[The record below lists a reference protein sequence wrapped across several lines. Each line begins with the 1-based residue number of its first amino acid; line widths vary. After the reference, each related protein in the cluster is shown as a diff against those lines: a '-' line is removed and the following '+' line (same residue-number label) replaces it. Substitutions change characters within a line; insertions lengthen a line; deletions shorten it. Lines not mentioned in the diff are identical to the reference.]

1 MPIIWHLFCARI
13 TTGKGLSITQ
23 HAPINGGTVAHACT
37 GDECYLQNSKPPSS
51 MKKNLSTEK
60 TLFGHFS
67 EPDCAL
73 IEKALAIVGQVVDDP
88 RYYRP
93 KGYEVAMI
101 LMEFNVDLNTILAA
115 ILSDP
120 RLTPLNV
127 LPKIQAE
134 FGETVAALV
143 KDVNWLNTIAIYS
156 LDMTDQ
162 PNQSEILRRMLLSM
176 TQDVRAVLIK
186 LAYRIKRLGVLP
198 KESYEMRR
206 FIAQETLDI
215 YAPIANRMGIHQLKW
230 ELEDMAFRYLQPQ
243 AYLHIAKSLSDKRT
257 HREACINSFIN
268 LLKTTL
274 AKEGITA
281 TIYGRPKHIYSIWKK
296 MQRKQLGIDEL
307 YDLLA
312 VRVIVDN
319 LTTCYTT
326 LGLVHSLWQT
336 IPKEFDDYI
345 ANPKENGYQSLHTV
359 ILYAPENMDGE
370 GRRIEVQ
377 IRTQEMHDFAE
388 FGVAAHW
395 SYKEGGKH
403 DAAVEKSINSLR
415 KLLDEKDDDESLSEH
430 FRNELFHDRV
440 YVLTPKGQL
449 IDLVKNSTPLD
460 FAYAIHSEIG
470 HRCRGAKV
478 NGRIVPLTYILKSGE
493 QIEILTVKEGGP
505 NRNWI
510 DPNLG
515 YLKSANAISKVKGW
529 FKNQQE
535 EQNIAAGKAILDKES
550 QRLGIKTPN
559 LAELAKH
566 FHQPNTNQLLEFI
579 GRGEI
584 NTRQLAA
591 FFKIPELEP
600 IKTKAAPK
608 KPSDQTQVSV
618 DGINQIKTVF
628 ASCCSPVP
636 GDDIIGFISLKK
648 GIIVHNKQCPN
659 ITNLEHEKQNRLV
672 GVSWGEHPQS
682 HYVPVVVTAY
692 STQNLLTDVSQLLT
706 AEKINI
712 ANAAMDTHPDGYA
725 LLNMTLQI
733 KNTYQ
738 LSRILKK
745 IACLA
750 NVIDA
755 KRKT

>member
-1 MPIIWHLFCARI
+1 M
-13 TTGKGLSITQ
+13 
-23 HAPINGGTVAHACT
+23 N
-37 GDECYLQNSKPPSS
+37 
-51 MKKNLSTEK
+51 KNTNPDKS
-60 TLFGHFS
+60 LFGNFS
-67 EPDCAL
+67 EPDRL
-73 IEKALAIVGQVVDDP
+73 KIDKALGIVGQIADDQH
-88 RYYRP
+88 YYRP
-93 KGYEVAMI
+93 KGYEVALI
-101 LMEFNVDLNTILAA
+101 LMEFHVDLNTILAA

-120 RLTPLNV
+120 RLTPLKL
-127 LPKIQAE
+127 LPQIKEQ

-230 ELEDMAFRYLQPQ
+230 ELEDMAFRYIKPQ
-243 AYLHIAKSLSDKRT
+243 SYLHIAKSLSDKRSE
-257 HREACINSFIN
+257 RENCVNQFIDV
-268 LLKTTL
+268 LKTTL
-274 AKEGITA
+274 AKEGINA
-281 TIYGRPKHIYSIWKK
+281 SIYGRPKHIYSIWKK

-319 LTTCYTT
+319 LTACYTT
-326 LGLVHSLWQT
+326 LGIVHSLWQT
-336 IPKEFDDYI
+336 VPKEFDDYI

-359 ILYAPENMDGE
+359 IIYAPKGSDGD

-403 DAAVEKSINSLR
+403 DAAMEKSISSLR
-415 KLLDEKDDDESLSEH
+415 KLLDEKDDDETLSEH

-460 FAYAIHSEIG
+460 FAYAIHSEVG

-478 NGRIVPLTYILKSGE
+478 NGRIVPLTYLLKSGE
-493 QIEILTVKEGGP
+493 QVDILTVKEGGP
-505 NRNWI
+505 NRNWL
-510 DPNLG
+510 DSNLG
-515 YLKSANAISKVKGW
+515 YLKSSNAISKVKSW

-535 EQNIAAGKAILDKES
+535 AQNIAAGKAILDKES

-559 LAELAKH
+559 LTELAKH
-566 FHQPNTNQLLEFI
+566 FNQPDSDQLLEFI

-591 FFKIPELEP
+591 FFKIPELETV
-600 IKTKAAPK
+600 KTKIPPK
-608 KPSDQTQVSV
+608 KTANHSDISV
-618 DGINQIKTVF
+618 DGIDQIKTTC
-628 ASCCSPVP
+628 ASCCNPVP
-636 GDDIIGFISLKK
+636 GEDIIGFISLKK
-648 GIIVHNKQCPN
+648 GIIVHNKKCPN
-659 ITNLEHEKQNRLV
+659 IANLGHEKQSRLI
-672 GVSWGEHPQS
+672 GVAWGAQTSS
-682 HYVPVVVTAY
+682 HLVPIAIKAY
-692 STQNLLTDVSQLLT
+692 STQNLLNEVSQIL
-706 AEKINI
+706 AEEKTHI
-712 ANAAMDTHPDGYA
+712 ANAIMDTHPDYSA
-725 LLNMTLQI
+725 ELNLTIQI
-733 KNTYQ
+733 KNTDQ

-745 IACLA
+745 IGCLA
-750 NVIDA
+750 NVLDV
-755 KRKT
+755 KRKV